1 MLACLIG
8 YFGDFDLAEEAT
20 AEAFAVAA
28 QRWPGAG
35 MPDNPG
41 AWLVT
46 TARHRAIDRLRRD
59 RVLAAKLP
67 LLAQPPEEAE
77 DVMDGP
83 PIPDER
89 LELVF
94 MCCHPALAIDAQVAL
109 TLRAVAGLTTEE
121 IARAFL
127 VPAETMKRRLTRA
140 KSKIK
145 VAGIPFGVPVASQ
158 LPERLAAVLAVVYL
172 IFNEGYSGTGQPAES
187 LASEAIRLGRVLA
200 ALLPA
205 EPEVLGL
212 LALMLLHDARREA
225 RFDGQDLV
233 LLPDQDQ
240 SRWDWR
246 QITEARDLLA
256 RARSGS
262 ALLDP
267 ALQQAPTAR
276 GAYALQAAVASL
288 QAETP
293 LDWPQVAALYGELA
307 DRTGS
312 ERGPAEPGRGDRRS
326 RRPGCRP
333 GHRGRPGPA
342 RIPVLALDPGR
353 TPPPSRPRR
362 RSQGRLPRGARAG
375 PHRPRTPF
383 PRTPDRRNLRAASC
397 PLRGHPLVVPVTLQP
412 SLSPKPALPPKEESM
427 ALPVRPTRVA
437 PAPGGTTTPRASWLM
452 LAVLL
457 LGQFMCIIDVLVTNV
472 AMPSIAASLH
482 ASGASLQLVVGGYTI
497 AYAMLLITGARLGD
511 RYGRR
516 RTYLA
521 GVLVFTTASLACALA
536 PDSQALIGFRLVQ
549 GAGAAVL
556 VPQVFSI
563 IQLNFTGPARARAL
577 SAYAAVLSAGAVT
590 GLVLG
595 GVVVTADLFGTGWR
609 PVFAINVPIGIVLAA
624 AVPRLVPPDAPVG
637 RTKKLDLAGLGAAAC
652 AVLLIVLPLV
662 LGREEGWPAWG
673 FGCIAVGVVL
683 TVGFVLIERR
693 VAARGGDPL
702 LNLAVL
708 HAPALPSGLVTLAA
722 TQIGYGG
729 LLFAY
734 TLHLQAGLGE
744 SALRSGLSYLPF
756 AAVFGL
762 AGYNWRRLPAAARRV
777 LVPAGLT
784 VGILA
789 YLALAAGLHAG
800 ITALTWTGLAAVG
813 LGLGLSVSPLLTQSL
828 TYVPAARA
836 ADASGLLTTTVQ
848 LGQLLGVA
856 AIGSVYLSRAGS
868 ASAPASAPGPGS
880 GAGHVA
886 SAAATSA
893 AAMSGT
899 ALWLA
904 ALSAAGLLAAAVM
917 VRAAQ
922 GRRSAE
928 P

>member
-1 MLACLIG
+1 
-8 YFGDFDLAEEAT
+8 
-20 AEAFAVAA
+20 
-28 QRWPGAG
+28 
-35 MPDNPG
+35 
-41 AWLVT
+41 
-46 TARHRAIDRLRRD
+46 
-59 RVLAAKLP
+59 
-67 LLAQPPEEAE
+67 
-77 DVMDGP
+77 
-83 PIPDER
+83 
-89 LELVF
+89 
-94 MCCHPALAIDAQVAL
+94 
-109 TLRAVAGLTTEE
+109 
-121 IARAFL
+121 
-127 VPAETMKRRLTRA
+127 
-140 KSKIK
+140 
-145 VAGIPFGVPVASQ
+145 
-158 LPERLAAVLAVVYL
+158 
-172 IFNEGYSGTGQPAES
+172 
-187 LASEAIRLGRVLA
+187 
-200 ALLPA
+200 
-205 EPEVLGL
+205 
-212 LALMLLHDARREA
+212 
-225 RFDGQDLV
+225 
-233 LLPDQDQ
+233 
-240 SRWDWR
+240 
-246 QITEARDLLA
+246 
-256 RARSGS
+256 
-262 ALLDP
+262 
-267 ALQQAPTAR
+267 
-276 GAYALQAAVASL
+276 
-288 QAETP
+288 
-293 LDWPQVAALYGELA
+293 
-307 DRTGS
+307 
-312 ERGPAEPGRGDRRS
+312 
-326 RRPGCRP
+326 
-333 GHRGRPGPA
+333 
-342 RIPVLALDPGR
+342 
-353 TPPPSRPRR
+353 
-362 RSQGRLPRGARAG
+362 
-375 PHRPRTPF
+375 
-383 PRTPDRRNLRAASC
+383 
-397 PLRGHPLVVPVTLQP
+397 
-412 SLSPKPALPPKEESM
+412 M
-427 ALPVRPTRVA
+427 ALPTRIA
-437 PAPGGTTTPRASWLM
+437 PAPGDTTTSRASWLM

-521 GVLVFTTASLACALA
+521 GVLIFTTASLACALA
-536 PDSQALIGFRLVQ
+536 PDSQALIALRLVQ

-624 AVPRLVPPDAPVG
+624 AVPRLVPSDETSRDTPAASQA
-637 RTKKLDLAGLGAAAC
+637 RRFDLAGLAAAAC

-662 LGREEGWPAWG
+662 LGHQEGWPAWC
-673 FGCIAVGVVL
+673 FGCIAAGAVL
-683 TVGFVLIERR
+683 AAGFVLIERR

-708 HAPALPSGLVTLAA
+708 RAPALPSGLVTLAA

-744 SALRSGLSYLPF
+744 SALRAGLSYLPF

-784 VGILA
+784 VAILA
-789 YLALAAGLHAG
+789 YLALAAGLHSAGSHGG

-828 TYVPAARA
+828 THVPAVRA

-856 AIGSVYLSRAGS
+856 ALGSVYLSRAGS
-868 ASAPASAPGPGS
+868 TPGS
-880 GAGHVA
+880 GSAQ
-886 SAAATSA
+886 AAASA

-899 ALWLA
+899 ACWLA
-904 ALSAAGLLAAAVM
+904 VLSAAGLVAAAVM
-917 VRAAQ
+917 LQAAR
-922 GRRSAE
+922 RRSSAR

>member
-1 MLACLIG
+1 M
-8 YFGDFDLAEEAT
+8 
-20 AEAFAVAA
+20 
-28 QRWPGAG
+28 
-35 MPDNPG
+35 
-41 AWLVT
+41 
-46 TARHRAIDRLRRD
+46 
-59 RVLAAKLP
+59 
-67 LLAQPPEEAE
+67 
-77 DVMDGP
+77 
-83 PIPDER
+83 
-89 LELVF
+89 
-94 MCCHPALAIDAQVAL
+94 
-109 TLRAVAGLTTEE
+109 
-121 IARAFL
+121 
-127 VPAETMKRRLTRA
+127 
-140 KSKIK
+140 
-145 VAGIPFGVPVASQ
+145 
-158 LPERLAAVLAVVYL
+158 
-172 IFNEGYSGTGQPAES
+172 
-187 LASEAIRLGRVLA
+187 
-200 ALLPA
+200 
-205 EPEVLGL
+205 
-212 LALMLLHDARREA
+212 
-225 RFDGQDLV
+225 
-233 LLPDQDQ
+233 
-240 SRWDWR
+240 
-246 QITEARDLLA
+246 
-256 RARSGS
+256 
-262 ALLDP
+262 
-267 ALQQAPTAR
+267 ALQTR
-276 GAYALQAAVASL
+276 
-288 QAETP
+288 
-293 LDWPQVAALYGELA
+293 
-307 DRTGS
+307 RTGS
-312 ERGPAEPGRGDRRS
+312 GVQAGLEEIP
-326 RRPGCRP
+326 P
-333 GHRGRPGPA
+333 GH
-342 RIPVLALDPGR
+342 
-353 TPPPSRPRR
+353 
-362 RSQGRLPRGARAG
+362 
-375 PHRPRTPF
+375 
-383 PRTPDRRNLRAASC
+383 
-397 PLRGHPLVVPVTLQP
+397 
-412 SLSPKPALPPKEESM
+412 
-427 ALPVRPTRVA
+427 
-437 PAPGGTTTPRASWLM
+437 WLM

-521 GVLVFTTASLACALA
+521 GVLIFTTASLACALA

-563 IQLNFTGPARARAL
+563 IQLNFTGPARTRAL

-637 RTKKLDLAGLGAAAC
+637 PTKKLDLAGLGAAAC

-673 FGCIAVGVVL
+673 FGCIAAGVVL
-683 TVGFVLIERR
+683 AAGFVLIERR

-708 HAPALPSGLVTLAA
+708 RAPALPSGLVTLAA

-734 TLHLQAGLGE
+734 TLYLQAGLGE
-744 SALRSGLSYLPF
+744 SALRAGLSYLPF

-762 AGYNWRRLPAAARRV
+762 AGYNGRRLPAAARRV

-789 YLALAAGLHAG
+789 YLALAAGLHSAGSHGG

-828 TYVPAARA
+828 THVPAARA

-856 AIGSVYLSRAGS
+856 AIGSLYLSHAGR
-868 ASAPASAPGPGS
+868 S
-880 GAGHVA
+880 GD
-886 SAAATSA
+886 AATSA

-899 ALWLA
+899 AFWLA
-904 ALSAAGLLAAAVM
+904 AVSAAGLLAAAVM

-922 GRRSAE
+922 ARRS
-928 P
+928 PNP